1 MKTLKISS
9 PTSNSDRNFCQ
20 KCGRE
25 LTSDEIAITKKLINR
40 GTSTYY
46 CVDCLAE
53 AFDVKREDIRAKI
66 QYFKE
71 IGCTLF
77 SSVPSGQKME
87 L

>member
-9 PTSNSDRNFCQ
+9 PTSDSNRSFCQ

-25 LTSDEIAITKKLINR
+25 LTPEEIAITKKLINR
-40 GTSTYY
+40 GTSIYY

-66 QYFKE
+66 QYFKK

-77 SSVPSGQKME
+77 SSTS